1 MLLVLV
7 DEEGSEPV
15 EVALPNIHGLSATGT
30 ADGTPSITMIVSS
43 PDGKRGTMVFS
54 FIGGGG
60 IPARDERARIRQVIG
75 SAVAAARAEA
85 SGAHITEATGT
96 GGIAGH
102 EVSSHGTRV
111 LLSAENILVKKKEYT
126 AELTADLLIL
136 KIADMPDA
144 PPLTVSRDAIVGGAA
159 ESTPAGDPVLRLK
172 VQPPGGQERSMVL
185 VFSEWHA
192 GGRGPE
198 RDRWLSVLKGAAVPD
213 AAADRSRI
221 SPPPGRGSPV
231 SGKDRSAPEDLPSD
245 REAASPLPLSSPGGP
260 SFCTECGEVL
270 PGEVKFCPHCG
281 AFQGVGGQGYA
292 QSGTGKNHATKRRRS
307 PPGNSSKRHKRVPKR
322 KLTFRFKSQEGGI
335 SRVSAME
342 KVFGFLLAPEDAF
355 SHTSSEDVWD
365 GVVHLALM
373 MVLFAAVQGSALFL
387 IGGSVDAAEY
397 PVMAGIAA
405 DTGSL
410 LLTMAELALAGIIV
424 IMLEALLVFF
434 VLRLSGY
441 ADGPGETVRTCCY
454 AATPFGTIGLLPVFG
469 PLLAILWTLFLQ
481 FRGVRTVH
489 ETPAGIAAAAVVL
502 PVIIVAGLF
511 WFLVLGGGGE
521 AAAAAEEAP

>member
-1 MLLVLV
+1 MLV
-7 DEEGSEPV
+7 DEDGSEPV

-30 ADGTPSITMIVSS
+30 ADGTPSITMSVSS

-75 SAVAAARAEA
+75 SAVAAARAEE
-85 SGAHITEATGT
+85 SGATIAEATET
-96 GGIAGH
+96 GSVSGH
-102 EVSSHGTRV
+102 DLPPRGTRI
-111 LLSAENILVKKKEYT
+111 LLSADHILVKKKEYS
-126 AELTADLLIL
+126 AELTAGLLIL
-136 KIADMPDA
+136 KTADMTDA
-144 PPLTVSRDAIVGGAA
+144 PPLTVSRDAITGGAA

-172 VQPPGGQERSMVL
+172 VQTPGGPERSMVL

-198 RDRWLSVLKGAAVPD
+198 RDRWLSVLKGAAVHD
-213 AAADRSRI
+213 AAADRSRTP
-221 SPPPGRGSPV
+221 SSQGRGSPV
-231 SGKDRSAPEDLPSD
+231 SGITRPAPEDLPSD
-245 REAASPLPLSSPGGP
+245 REAAGLPPSSSPGGP

-281 AFQGVGGQGYA
+281 AFQGPGGQEYA
-292 QSGTGKNHATKRRRS
+292 QSGTVQKQAVKRRRS
-307 PPGNSSKRHKRVPKR
+307 SPGGNSSKRHKRVPKR
-322 KLTFRFKSQEGGI
+322 KLSFRFKSQEGGI
-335 SRVSAME
+335 SRVSVME

-355 SHTSSEDVWD
+355 SHTRSEDVWD
-365 GVVHLALM
+365 GVVHLTLM

-405 DTGSL
+405 DSGSL

-424 IMLEALLVFF
+424 IVLEAVLVFF

-469 PLLAILWTLFLQ
+469 PPLAILWTIFLQ
-481 FRGVRTVH
+481 FRGIRTVH
-489 ETPAGIAAAAVVL
+489 ETPGGIAAAAVVL
-502 PVIIVAGLF
+502 PVIIVVALF
-511 WFLVLGGGGE
+511 WFLVLGGVGE
-521 AAAAAEEAP
+521 AAAVAEEAT